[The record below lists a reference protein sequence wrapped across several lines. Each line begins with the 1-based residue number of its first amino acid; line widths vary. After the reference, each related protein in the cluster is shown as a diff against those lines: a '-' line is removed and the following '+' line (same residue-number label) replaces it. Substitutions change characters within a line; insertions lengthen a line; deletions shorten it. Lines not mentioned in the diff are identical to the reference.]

1 VRQPKALD
9 EALAT
14 VRMLEEKGYNFSI
27 GLAQVNR
34 YNLGKYGL
42 DSYEKAFQQCPNLQA
57 GSRILADCYKRSGG
71 DWGKSFSCYYS
82 GNFETGFRHG
92 YVQKIYDSIR
102 RGQQVASNGVAPID
116 VVSRGERRSVKV
128 EHHPQL
134 ASPAQARIVARP
146 VAGVRAVG
154 RPGTRLC
161 RLPIHRCD
169 GPRQPAEHRRPG
181 GVARGAG
188 FGRSNDAATGA
199 GRKRLSR
206 SRLRSSISSLVRRRR
221 GSHAAAAAGL
231 GCRREGPVMLRP
243 WSERNQPVAVAQNFT
258 THRCR
263 LRRCSRFP
271 QGMRPSCSDEVVVRP
286 VPRLVDSVVLVHQ
299 QGNQSMKRSNLDLV
313 QAQRTLKTMLM
324 AVDSLVLC
332 SLRRPWPAPTSAAPM
347 ARSAASSPTSTA
359 C

>member
-1 VRQPKALD
+1 MLPGLEMMACPEMAVSMEVMQHVINVESSRNPYAIGVVGGALVRQPKALD

-116 VVSRGERRSVKV
+116 VVSRGERRAVKV

-134 ASPAQARIVARP
+134 ASPAQARIVAQSNGP
-146 VAGVRAVG
+146 VYVPSEDPARAYVVYPSTG
-154 RPGTRLC
+154 
-161 RLPIHRCD
+161 
-169 GPRQPAEHRRPG
+169 AM
-181 GVARGAG
+181 ARGSLLNLADQALSKVVLGSVDRMMQPQAQPSQGPAYPQQQAG
-188 FGRSNDAATGA
+188 GMPQQLPQQGAAQAMAMPQQLPGAAGA
-199 GRKRLSR
+199 GND
-206 SRLRSSISSLVRRRR
+206 
-221 GSHAAAAAGL
+221 
-231 GCRREGPVMLRP
+231 GPVMLRP
-243 WSERNQPVAVAQNFT
+243 WSERNQPVAGADNSYNAPVQVA
-258 THRCR
+258 
-263 LRRCSRFP
+263 
-271 QGMRPSCSDEVVVRP
+271 P
-286 VPRLVDSVVLVHQ
+286 VQ
-299 QGNQSMKRSNLDLV
+299 QI
-313 QAQRTLKTMLM
+313 
-324 AVDSLVLC
+324 
-332 SLRRPWPAPTSAAPM
+332 PAGDAAFVF
-347 ARSAASSPTSTA
+347 
-359 C
+359 